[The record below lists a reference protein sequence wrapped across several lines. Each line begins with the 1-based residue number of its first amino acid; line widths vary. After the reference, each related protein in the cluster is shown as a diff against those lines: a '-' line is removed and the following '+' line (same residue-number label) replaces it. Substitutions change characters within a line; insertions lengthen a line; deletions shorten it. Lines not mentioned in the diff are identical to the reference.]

1 MGNYYINTRGES
13 KLTDHLK
20 SLIAS
25 ANSYIKICSFLMQD
39 RDTVE
44 LLQEK
49 SIKGEAAIFV
59 LSNLRSSDYKK
70 EEYLSSD
77 EDYESDEL
85 DKYNFDAHYELLQ
98 NLYKAGIHVRLLN
111 DLHAKFI
118 IVDGIG
124 GLLMSANI
132 SPNSLSN
139 NVETGM
145 SLSTQDIKSLEYIFD
160 VMYCHADIQKY
171 TDYKQKDIIV
181 SNKSMVPEDAFK
193 DLKGNIRLTAC
204 PFNNVMTNLSE
215 LQITTI
221 YNEIISIIKNA
232 NNFLYIVSWEF
243 KDRRNILSE
252 FRSEVK
258 RAIARGVEVSLF
270 FNRKGP
276 IGNLKAQDELVRR
289 LINVGCSAYTDEC
302 NHSKCIISEK
312 EGMLFTANIDGNIG
326 LKSGFEVGCLFD
338 SEQLNAATQHIRSL
352 IKFGQ
357 EYKGLEYGNNE

>member
-1 MGNYYINTRGES
+1 MGSYYINTKGKS
-13 KLTDHLK
+13 NLTDHLR

-25 ANSYIKICSFLMQD
+25 ADSYIKICSFLMQD
-39 RDTVE
+39 RDMVE
-44 LLQEK
+44 LLQKK
-49 SIKGEAAIFV
+49 SINGEAAVFV

-70 EEYLSSD
+70 EEYLSSN
-77 EDYESDEL
+77 EDYESDGT
-85 DKYNFDAHYELLQ
+85 DKYSFDAHYELLQ

-118 IVDGIG
+118 IVDGIK

-145 SLSTQDIKSLEYIFD
+145 SLSTQDVKSLEHVFD
-160 VMYCHADIQKY
+160 VMYLHADIQKY
-171 TDYKQKDIIV
+171 TEYKEKDIIV
-181 SNKSMVPEDAFK
+181 SNRSLVPEDAFN

-204 PFNNVMTNLSE
+204 SFNNNITNLSE

-232 NNFLYIVSWEF
+232 NKYLYIVSWEF
-243 KDRRNILSE
+243 KDRGNMLSE

-258 RAIARGVEVSLF
+258 HAIARGVKICLF

-276 IGNLKAQDELVRR
+276 IANLKAQDAFVRR
-289 LINVGCSAYTDEC
+289 LINMGCSAYTDEY
-302 NHSKCIISEK
+302 NHSKCVVSEK
-312 EGMLFTANIDGNIG
+312 EGMLLTANIDGNSG
-326 LKSGFEVGCLFD
+326 LKAGFEVGCILD
-338 SEQLNAATQHIRSL
+338 DLQLYSATEHVRYL
-352 IKFGQ
+352 INNGQ
-357 EYKGLEYGNNE
+357 EYIGLEYGNNE